1 MAATAAEPQPAKL
14 PLPGGSKGV
23 AVQLHPLT
31 CARMHCAP
39 AFLDRP
45 EGRLA
50 SRKVL
55 VARTAEDDLVDIPV
69 VAFLVR
75 HPSAGDVLVDTGF
88 HPSVAVEP
96 KGALG
101 KWGGLLLKD
110 IRMATEDS
118 VPAQLR
124 ALGAEPSEIGTVVM
138 THLHFDHA
146 GAISEFPAATFIVD
160 SREWSAAAQGSERDG
175 YVRRQ
180 FDHGFDWRLVDFD
193 GPAADSF
200 ATFGRSVDLFG
211 DGSVRLVSTPGHSA
225 GHLSVVLRLRERE
238 ALLCGDAAYTESA
251 IANDTVPYVV
261 HDEHFY
267 LRSLREIQLY
277 LEQTPDALVVPGHE
291 LAVMRRL
298 PTAL

>member
-1 MAATAAEPQPAKL
+1 
-14 PLPGGSKGV
+14 
-23 AVQLHPLT
+23 
-31 CARMHCAP
+31 MHCAP

-101 KWGGLLLKD
+101 KWGGLLFKD

-124 ALGAEPSEIGTVVM
+124 ALG
-138 THLHFDHA
+138 
-146 GAISEFPAATFIVD
+146 VD
-160 SREWSAAAQGSERDG
+160 PPGS
-175 YVRRQ
+175 
-180 FDHGFDWRLVDFD
+180 
-193 GPAADSF
+193 
-200 ATFGRSVDLFG
+200 GRW
-211 DGSVRLVSTPGHSA
+211 
-225 GHLSVVLRLRERE
+225 
-238 ALLCGDAAYTESA
+238 
-251 IANDTVPYVV
+251 
-261 HDEHFY
+261 
-267 LRSLREIQLY
+267 
-277 LEQTPDALVVPGHE
+277 
-291 LAVMRRL
+291 
-298 PTAL
+298 